1 MSSWICVP
9 LQRAETG
16 FMTAGR
22 IHPVLAGW
30 RSERSGRRRTQM
42 LEFVLL
48 ETSGILKINQRRLQ
62 LPPVLDWILQSH
74 YKKLDAGLNMQ
85 TDL

>member
-1 MSSWICVP
+1 
-9 LQRAETG
+9 
-16 FMTAGR
+16 MTLNFQPAGR
-22 IHPVLAGW
+22 IHPVGGVSAQAG
-30 RSERSGRRRTQM
+30 EGHM

-48 ETSGILKINQRRLQ
+48 ETLGILKINQRRLQ